1 MHNQGLFKP
10 TPPTL
15 LPLIQEITLHP
26 QDLTPFHLFTL
37 GRRVSPLLAIY
48 QTPPEILPPLIVPSL
63 ASQPF
68 LLPFMEKIAL
78 VCRECC

>member
-63 ASQPF
+63 DRKSTR
-68 LLPFMEKIAL
+68 LNSSHL
-78 VCRECC
+78 VRSRMPSSA